1 MVGGIG
7 VELTEISLLYL
18 HRSMKQRGD
27 LAWLLSPHLI
37 GQTFLKKKNIRNNL
51 FSKSSI
57 LFNLSFLLQL

>member
-7 VELTEISLLYL
+7 VELIEISLLYL
-18 HRSMKQRGD
+18 HRSMKQKGD

-37 GQTFLKKKNIRNNL
+37 GQTFFFKKIRNNL

-57 LFNLSFLLQL
+57 LFNLSFPLQL